1 MEILKVDREGKGE
14 KLDHTKHFR
23 VRLAMLAIWL
33 SIHGSIQSP
42 LPLSSN
48 RGSRCQGRIESPL
61 DWLSSAFEPFYHD
74 GFAHAA
80 ALQFPLETPRKRL
93 YVCIT

>member
-1 MEILKVDREGKGE
+1 METLKVDREGKGE

-23 VRLAMLAIWL
+23 VRLAIWL

-80 ALQFPLETPRKRL
+80 ALQFPLETPRKRW
-93 YVCIT
+93 YACIT